1 MRKTAAK
8 ALFRLRFPVDF
19 QNPPSFWKYARKTAA
34 KALFSLRFPPDFQK
48 LPSLWKS
55 MRKVATDQRFRFC
68 HSPDAHFFS
77 LLGERSGECFLPKS
91 TFPIIFRL
99 TSASPA
105 LPLRKTARQAQTSTK
120 NRNKKEPLLLKRF
133 FLIFPNCPKSNQPLL
148 WPILFLNLS
157 IRPPVST
164 SFCLPV

>member
-19 QNPPSFWKYARKTAA
+19 QNPPSFWKYLRKTAAKALFSLRFPSDFQKLPSFWKYARKTAA

-77 LLGERSGECFLPKS
+77 HLGERSGECFLAKS
-91 TFPIIFRL
+91 TFPPRSRTFPPLPR
-99 TSASPA
+99 SPSGK
-105 LPLRKTARQAQTSTK
+105 LPARHKPPPKTATKK
-120 NRNKKEPLLLKRF
+120 NRF
-133 FLIFPNCPKSNQPLL
+133 F
-148 WPILFLNLS
+148 
-157 IRPPVST
+157 
-164 SFCLPV
+164 